1 MIKIMKNKLAVWS
14 WVLPIAWLLVL
25 ILVFGI
31 VEELSLI
38 EIPEK
43 VLALLGLSG
52 LVLGGLG
59 GCCGVIAL
67 KKCRENWRFRLLIR
81 KRKRNTI
88 FNLLSVRE
96 FQVQP
101 FCHRY
106 GSLMFGGLGFN
117 LWTFLC
123 GKLW

>member
-106 GSLMFGGLGFN
+106 GS
-117 LWTFLC
+117 
-123 GKLW
+123 